1 MLYLHLNTPTD
12 MRIKKTQTKE
22 QIAKRLRDIRID
34 NRLTQKEM
42 GELINMTSGSV
53 GALENGLYTP
63 NFDVLRILKKRLNV
77 TYDFMLD
84 GEVGPDSNKL
94 KDENTKL
101 KEEVERL
108 RKMVDKLLKS

>member
-1 MLYLHLNTPTD
+1 
-12 MRIKKTQTKE
+12 MRIKKTHTKD
-22 QIAKRLRDIRID
+22 QIAKRLREVRID

-42 GELINMTSGSV
+42 GEIINMTSGSV

-63 NFDVLRILKKRLNV
+63 NFDVLRTIKKRFNV
-77 TYDFMLD
+77 SYDFMLD

-94 KDENTKL
+94 LDENAKL

-108 RKMVDKLLKS
+108 KRMVDKLLK